1 MSIIFQRYYKRIFFR
16 WIVLSVIFFNIC
28 IFILLSNIFFFD
40 ISPSVISYRHKNNVD
55 FVSNFQ
61 NIENGEELTGK
72 FTAAEDNLGIISL
85 QLNSAPPIKDTL
97 QFSLFDESDV
107 QISHNEYDISGFYYL
122 HEFPFGFDIIE
133 KSKGNNYKFKIVFTA
148 QNKVIQNTLK
158 IEEPDLIT
166 KYKFDKSDILSDQK
180 SLFYFI
186 SKKISYTFLMHDQVK
201 YYTLYFLP
209 LFALLFFNTLYDSH
223 IMSSNKIRLLIESI
237 KRIKIISKV
246 LNNTPH
252 SYYYIAFTHLLY
264 ILFFPLNLTIF
275 SLLLI
280 MSWLVYLHK
289 NKLSSTSTFYHIAV
303 ISLLLPILIPF
314 QFSNITIKLLSLI
327 FLYLVI
333 ALTQSIIEIKLY
345 DTKK

>member
-1 MSIIFQRYYKRIFFR
+1 MSLIFQRYYKKIFFR
-16 WIVLSVIFFNIC
+16 WIVLPAIFFNIC
-28 IFILLSNIFFFD
+28 IFILLSNIIFFD

-85 QLNSAPPIKDTL
+85 QFNSEPPIKDTL
-97 QFSLFDESDV
+97 QFSLFDESGV
-107 QISHNEYDISGFYYL
+107 QISYNEYDISGFYDL

-133 KSKGNNYKFKIVFTA
+133 KSKGNNYKFKIVFIA

-158 IEEPDLIT
+158 IVEPDLIT

-223 IMSSNKIRLLIESI
+223 IMSRNKIRLLIESI